1 MSIAL
6 RSRLGAGLSALVLS
20 ASLLAQPA
28 PSFAETEHRRGPDP
42 TAAALQTTG
51 PLAYA
56 SFTVS
61 DWWTP
66 GFGAAT
72 IYYPTDTSQGTY
84 GGVAIS
90 PGYTESQSAVSWF
103 GPRLASHGF
112 VVITFNTSSPWDQ
125 PAARGDQLLAALDYL
140 TRSSSV
146 RSRVDASRLAVMG
159 HSMGG
164 GGSLEAA
171 KKRPSLQ
178 ATIPLTPWH
187 TDKTWPEVVTPSL
200 IIGAERDTVAPVG
213 NHAEPFYTSQPATLQ
228 KAYAELNE
236 AGHSA
241 TNSANAAT
249 SRLSVAWLKRFVDN
263 DTRYAQFLC
272 PPPVTPSAEL
282 QEYRST
288 CLY

>member
-1 MSIAL
+1 M
-6 RSRLGAGLSALVLS
+6 
-20 ASLLAQPA
+20 
-28 PSFAETEHRRGPDP
+28 
-42 TAAALQTTG
+42 TG
-51 PLAYA
+51 PLAYT
-56 SFTVS
+56 SYTVS
-61 DWWTP
+61 DASTP

-72 IYYPTDTSQGTY
+72 IYYPTDTTQGTF

-90 PGYTESQSAVSWF
+90 PGYTESQSAISWL
-103 GPRLASHGF
+103 GPRLSSHGF
-112 VVITFNTSSPWDQ
+112 VVITFNTNSAFDQ

-140 TRSSSV
+140 TKSSSV
-146 RSRVDASRLAVMG
+146 KGRVDASRLAVMG

-178 ATIPLTPWH
+178 AIVPLAPWNS
-187 TDKTWPEVVTPSL
+187 DKTWPEIASPSL

-213 NHAEPFYTSQPATLQ
+213 THAEPFYTSEPGSLQ

-236 AGHSA
+236 ASHNT
-241 TNSANAAT
+241 TNSANAPT

-263 DTRYAQFLC
+263 DTRYSQFLC
-272 PPPVTPSAEL
+272 PAPVTPSAEL

-288 CLY
+288 CPY